1 MGIVFN
7 EKKRIFTLYT
17 KHTMYQMMADGHGVL
32 LHLYYG
38 RRIQGEMDYLL
49 TYHDRGFSGNPADV
63 YPDRSYSLDA
73 LPQEFPVRGNG
84 DFRNCALSVENGDGS
99 IGCDLRYKSHEIRNG
114 KYGLNGLPAVYAA
127 EDEAQT
133 LEIVLEDV
141 AFNVSGL
148 RVRLLYSVLPE
159 MDIITRSA
167 VVENAGLNKI
177 YILKA
182 ASACLD
188 FIYGDYD
195 MMTFYGRHAMERNL
209 ERMPIGHGSKTIGS
223 IRGTS
228 SHQSNPAMIIA
239 RPSATETMGDCYG
252 LVFVYSGG
260 FAGEASKDQ
269 LNQTRV
275 LMGLQ
280 GEMFR
285 YPLAHGESLTVP
297 ETVLTFSSHGFSQ
310 LSVNYHRC
318 FRKHLCRGA
327 YRDRIRPVLLN
338 SWEASYF
345 NFDKH
350 SIWALAQKA
359 ADLGV
364 ELLVLDDGWFGH
376 RNDDNS
382 SLGDWYVNEEK
393 LGCTLG
399 QLIAGINAVGLKFG
413 LWVEPEMISE
423 DSQLYKNHPDWVL
436 AIPGRA
442 PVRSRNQ
449 LVLDFSRQDV
459 RDFIFESLCRVL
471 DQGRVDYI
479 KWDMNRSLS
488 DVYSRL
494 ADGQGRVYYDYMLG
508 VYDFLEKLL
517 KRYPEMLIEGCS
529 GGGGRFDAGMLY
541 YTPQI
546 WCSDNTDAI
555 DRVYI
560 QYGTSFFY
568 PCSAVG
574 AHVSASPNHQT
585 GRVTPLNTR
594 GVVAM
599 AGTFGYELNPDIL
612 PPEAQ
617 EEIASQI
624 QTYHRYA
631 PLMAEGDYYRL
642 TNPWEN
648 ENAAWMFVSQDR
660 SEALVSIVVL
670 DVHGNMPVSYI
681 SLAGLDEARFYKDG
695 ENQKIYSGAALMN
708 GGFPVPV
715 KMGAYRSY
723 QIHLEAL

>member
-1 MGIVFN
+1 MY
-7 EKKRIFTLYT
+7 KR
-17 KHTMYQMMADGHGVL
+17 Q
-32 LHLYYG
+32 
-38 RRIQGEMDYLL
+38 
-49 TYHDRGFSGNPADV
+49 
-63 YPDRSYSLDA
+63 
-73 LPQEFPVRGNG
+73 
-84 DFRNCALSVENGDGS
+84 
-99 IGCDLRYKSHEIRNG
+99 
-114 KYGLNGLPAVYAA
+114 
-127 EDEAQT
+127 
-133 LEIVLEDV
+133 
-141 AFNVSGL
+141 
-148 RVRLLYSVLPE
+148 
-159 MDIITRSA
+159 
-167 VVENAGLNKI
+167 
-177 YILKA
+177 
-182 ASACLD
+182 
-188 FIYGDYD
+188 
-195 MMTFYGRHAMERNL
+195 
-209 ERMPIGHGSKTIGS
+209 
-223 IRGTS
+223 
-228 SHQSNPAMIIA
+228 
-239 RPSATETMGDCYG
+239 
-252 LVFVYSGG
+252 
-260 FAGEASKDQ
+260 
-269 LNQTRV
+269 
-275 LMGLQ
+275 
-280 GEMFR
+280 
-285 YPLAHGESLTVP
+285 
-297 ETVLTFSSHGFSQ
+297 
-310 LSVNYHRC
+310 
-318 FRKHLCRGA
+318 
-327 YRDRIRPVLLN
+327 LN

-560 QYGTSFFY
+560 QYGTCLLYTSD
-568 PCSAVG
+568 A
-574 AHVSASPNHQT
+574 AD
-585 GRVTPLNTR
+585 
-594 GVVAM
+594 
-599 AGTFGYELNPDIL
+599 EL
-612 PPEAQ
+612 
-617 EEIASQI
+617 
-624 QTYHRYA
+624 
-631 PLMAEGDYYRL
+631 
-642 TNPWEN
+642 
-648 ENAAWMFVSQDR
+648 
-660 SEALVSIVVL
+660 
-670 DVHGNMPVSYI
+670 
-681 SLAGLDEARFYKDG
+681 
-695 ENQKIYSGAALMN
+695 
-708 GGFPVPV
+708 
-715 KMGAYRSY
+715 
-723 QIHLEAL
+723 